1 MLILT
6 ALGRSSRQLLPSLLL
21 LTLISPAFAREA
33 TTRPTETSVEFLSSG
48 QAQSAIIDESMEP
61 YFKLLQPMEMSVK
74 TGEPIGDG
82 TLEQQRDRCRKR
94 YQDAVEEFTDEE
106 KDALRW
112 YVSKLAPLVENDYPL
127 YARTPWSFLK
137 LSPRF
142 EGGMPHTRG
151 SHIIIAENELAGL
164 VQSRKH
170 APEWTALVRG
180 ATILLHEQLHVVQRE
195 HPRDMAKLYTEF
207 WKFKHADAV
216 TGCDWLTQ
224 HQIVNPDGVDVR
236 WVYPLKQD
244 DKTRWIWPLIILDKD
259 ADPEK
264 ATFAD
269 MRMVAV
275 DVDPD
280 GANSFK
286 ARVDP
291 DGRPIMQ
298 SLNDVAE
305 YASAFPAT
313 QEDFHPNEAAANLF
327 AMIQI
332 LNRILPGHVPDG
344 PDRIA
349 TMRKKLE
356 PLNTW
361 FEKVLADGMDS
372 SK

>member
-1 MLILT
+1 
-6 ALGRSSRQLLPSLLL
+6 
-21 LTLISPAFAREA
+21 
-33 TTRPTETSVEFLSSG
+33 
-48 QAQSAIIDESMEP
+48 
-61 YFKLLQPMEMSVK
+61 
-74 TGEPIGDG
+74 
-82 TLEQQRDRCRKR
+82 
-94 YQDAVEEFTDEE
+94 
-106 KDALRW
+106 
-112 YVSKLAPLVENDYPL
+112 
-127 YARTPWSFLK
+127 
-137 LSPRF
+137 
-142 EGGMPHTRG
+142 
-151 SHIIIAENELAGL
+151 
-164 VQSRKH
+164 
-170 APEWTALVRG
+170 
-180 ATILLHEQLHVVQRE
+180 
-195 HPRDMAKLYTEF
+195 
-207 WKFKHADAV
+207 V